1 MFGCENRPPQHC
13 CPDSQQLQAKFRQLH
28 ELHQHHRNQFLRHY
42 KYFRYL
48 RPAAAIFTLIIL
60 YLLFSWVGFKGI
72 GLFFAALIILKE
84 IIQFFFLLRL
94 EKRIL
99 RPMENLRQG
108 LEEVTNGNYNTKIEY
123 NKPNDL
129 NLLIDSFNAMTEKLQ
144 EGEKMQTEYE
154 ENRKAL
160 IANISHDLKT
170 PITAIQGY
178 IEALLEGTAKSSETK
193 YLQTIHHNT
202 VYVNKLI
209 DDLFLFSKL
218 DMQKLSLQQEI
229 VPIRAYMEDLIEE
242 YKFDFAERN
251 IQFQYI
257 VQVEHDVRV
266 SLDGKRFFQAFNNMI
281 NNAIQHG
288 PETDLSLQ
296 VKLYE
301 QETLLC
307 IDIRDNGPG
316 IPEDKLPFI
325 FDQFYR
331 IDTAR
336 PKDYASTGLGLAI
349 AKELV
354 EAHGGKISVSSLLNE
369 GTCFTIMLPV
379 LPECGEVRS

>member
-1 MFGCENRPPQHC
+1 MFGCENRQPQPC
-13 CPDSQQLQAKFRQLH
+13 CPTPQQLQEKFRRLH
-28 ELHQHHRNQFLRHY
+28 ELHQHHHNQFLRHY

-48 RPAAAIFTLIIL
+48 RPATALFTLIIL

-84 IIQFFFLLRL
+84 IIQFFFWLRL

-99 RPMENLRQG
+99 QPMEHLRQG
-108 LEEVTNGNYNTKIEY
+108 LEEVTNGNFQAKIEY
-123 NKPNDL
+123 GQPNDL
-129 NLLIDSFNAMTEKLQ
+129 SLVIDSFNAMTEKLQ
-144 EGEKMQTEYE
+144 EGEKLQTEYE

-178 IEALLEGTAKSSETK
+178 IEALLEGKAQSAEYK
-193 YLQTIHHNT
+193 YLKKIHYNA

-218 DMQKLSLQQEI
+218 DMQKLSLLQE
-229 VPIRAYMEDLIEE
+229 PMNIRAYMDDLIEE

-251 IQFQYI
+251 IQFHYE
-257 VQVEHDVRV
+257 VNLEKDVWV
-266 SLDGKRFFQAFNNMI
+266 NLDGKRFFQAFNNII
-281 NNAIQHG
+281 NNAVQHG
-288 PETDLSLQ
+288 AERDLSLQ
-296 VKLYE
+296 VRLYK
-301 QETLLC
+301 QENLLS
-307 IDIRDNGPG
+307 IDIQDNGPG
-316 IPEDKLPFI
+316 IPEEKLPFI

-336 PKDYASTGLGLAI
+336 PKNNASTGLGLAI

-354 EAHGGKISVSSLLNE
+354 EAHGGSISVSCVLNE
-369 GTCFTIMLPV
+369 GSCFTIQLPV
-379 LPECGEVRS
+379 LAKEGEACL